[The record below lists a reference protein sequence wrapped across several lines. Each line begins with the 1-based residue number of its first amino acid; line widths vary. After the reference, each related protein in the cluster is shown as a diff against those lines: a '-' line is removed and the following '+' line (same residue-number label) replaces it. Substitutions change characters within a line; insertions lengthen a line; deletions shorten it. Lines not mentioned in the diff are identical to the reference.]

1 MMDEKTHTFKP
12 PDEMRRILESKGIT
26 PDKEVVAH

>member
-1 MMDEKTHTFKP
+1 MIDAKSHAFKP
-12 PDEMRRILESKGIT
+12 AEEMRRILESRGIT